1 MRIVTYLLATLLLLP
16 YLLLAAG
23 FLLIGQ
29 AVSGGTLW
37 SFFDALLA
45 AAVWLIPWG
54 LLALALVFLA
64 LLALGIGDR
73 LRWLGGVCLCVLASC
88 SGAVI
93 LIMATATIEPGHLLF
108 LLPCFL
114 IAVFGA
120 WLALAERRAAI
131 VDPILTHRP

>member
-64 LLALGIGDR
+64 LGIGDR
-73 LRWLGGVCLCVLASC
+73 FRWLGGVCLCVLASC

-108 LLPCFL
+108 LLPHFL

-120 WLALAERRAAI
+120 WLAFAERRAAI
-131 VDPILTHRP
+131 VDPILPHRP